1 MASNPLMINGL
12 MISGAVVLDANTAIS
27 VSAQEAATQAAAKSA
42 LAQYSQSGYLFFAPG
57 VIVSETL
64 YALRN
69 KMINSL
75 MTTTEHA
82 QAVLDFA
89 ALMKTV
95 LPPPGGDASLILR
108 ADQICTG
115 YGASHSADALYLA
128 LAEELT
134 MLYPTTR
141 LLTFDR
147 DLPKQAARN
156 APGVAIHLL

>member
-27 VSAQEAATQAAAKSA
+27 VSAQEAAKSA